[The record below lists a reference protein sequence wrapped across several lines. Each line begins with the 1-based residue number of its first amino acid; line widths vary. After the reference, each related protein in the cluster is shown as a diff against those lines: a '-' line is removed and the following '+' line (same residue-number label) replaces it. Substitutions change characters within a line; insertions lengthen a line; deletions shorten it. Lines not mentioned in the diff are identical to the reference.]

1 MIDHVWTVICSRAIV
16 DNATNVI
23 SLEGI
28 IAELTFHG
36 EPPPQDAALAV
47 QLEVAML
54 WVRSDQ
60 NVGAR
65 GETRLSLIDPNDNVL
80 GSVIQ
85 DINLGDKWQ
94 RFRNRFRISALPVRE
109 SGRHFFRT
117 ELRLEG
123 VDEWTFIKD
132 SPLDIVFS
140 PPAPE
145 AETDVAE

>member
-1 MIDHVWTVICSRAIV
+1 
-16 DNATNVI
+16 
-23 SLEGI
+23 
-28 IAELTFHG
+28 
-36 EPPPQDAALAV
+36 
-47 QLEVAML
+47 
-54 WVRSDQ
+54 
-60 NVGAR
+60 
-65 GETRLSLIDPNDNVL
+65 LSLIDPNDNVL